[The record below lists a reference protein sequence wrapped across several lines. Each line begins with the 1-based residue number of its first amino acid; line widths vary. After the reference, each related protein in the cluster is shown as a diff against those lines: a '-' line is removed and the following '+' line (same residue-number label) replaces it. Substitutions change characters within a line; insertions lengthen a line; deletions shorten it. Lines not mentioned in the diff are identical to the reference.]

1 MDKKEIIESLEGLI
15 YICELNENLFMKTK
29 LNRIMV
35 SLINEWNE
43 SDVYF
48 SQIQDVL
55 TQ

>member
-1 MDKKEIIESLEGLI
+1 MDKKEIIEALEELI

-29 LNRIMV
+29 LSRIMT

-48 SQIQDVL
+48 SQIQDAL
-55 TQ
+55 N